1 MRFKKIVLAGAAALA
16 LMVTLL
22 PVSQVE
28 AAGRF
33 GGRAFV
39 GFYGGPAFYP
49 YYYSYYPQAYYGAA
63 PRVGDVKINTHLK
76 DGSIYVDGG
85 FAGITGKLKEFPL
98 QPGNHDIQ
106 VRDSAGNTLFQNKV
120 QVLVGKTLEIKL

>member
-1 MRFKKIVLAGAAALA
+1 MRFKKVVLAVAAALA

-22 PVSQVE
+22 PVSQAE

-33 GGRAFV
+33 GGRPFV
-39 GFYGGPAFYP
+39 RFYGGPAFYP
-49 YYYSYYPQAYYGAA
+49 YYYSYWGQPYYFAA
-63 PRVGDVKINTHLK
+63 RNEGDVKINTHLK
-76 DGSIYVDGG
+76 DASVYVDGG
-85 FAGITGKLKEFPL
+85 FAGITGKLKEFSL

-120 QVLVGKTLEIKL
+120 QVIVGKTLEIKL